1 MTKSKPLP
9 TLNELKEVL
18 MICDTSPSNLRWI
31 KPRTN
36 RIKPGDPAGTLCKD
50 GYYNVGLKDG
60 SSKGYS
66 YYKAHRIVYYLQTGI
81 DPGSWLVD
89 HVENMRGLDSKIRL
103 ANKKQNAQNCKPY
116 KRDNQSSSY
125 KGVSWHKR
133 QKKWLAN
140 ITVNSKRM
148 HLGSFDTEI
157 EAAKKYNEAA
167 LEFFGEFA
175 RLNDLQEA
183 GYVPFPGTALPQLKS
198 AIKKQ

>member
-9 TLNELKEVL
+9 PLEELKEIL
-18 MICDTSPSNLRWI
+18 MVCDSSPSNLCWI

-36 RIKPGDPAGTLCKD
+36 RVKPGDPAGSLCKD

-60 SSKGYS
+60 SQKGYS
-66 YYKAHRIVYYLQTGI
+66 YYKAHRIVYYLQTGT
-81 DPGSWLVD
+81 DPGSALID
-89 HVENMRGLDSKIRL
+89 HVKNTRALDNEIRL
-103 ANKKQNAQNCKPY
+103 ANKKQNAQNCNPY
-116 KRDNQSSSY
+116 KRNKQSSSY

-148 HLGSFDTEI
+148 HLGSFDTEAD
-157 EAAKKYNEAA
+157 AAKKYNEAA

-175 RLNDLQEA
+175 RLNELPEA
-183 GYVPFPGTALPQLKS
+183 GYTPFPGVSLPQLK
-198 AIKKQ
+198 AAVKKQ